1 MLIGVIAGLIGLSL
15 GVFGV
20 LAFRVSEQ
28 QRKLVDAEFEEPSI
42 PEGAAEVLAAVGRAF
57 VVVDAI
63 DGVVRASPAAYA
75 YGLVRGHTLVHE
87 QLLEMTAKVR
97 RDGVILERILELPRG
112 PLGQG
117 TMVVQVR
124 AAVIAE
130 EYILLLADDR
140 TEVTRTEEVR
150 NDFVA
155 NVSHELKTPV
165 GAISLLAEALESSAD
180 DPEAVRRFARRTHKE
195 SARLAAL
202 VQDIIELS
210 RLQGS
215 NVAKQG
221 RAVDIN
227 TVVAEAVDRS
237 QLPAESKN
245 IELVV
250 GGHSD
255 ALVYG
260 DQDQLV
266 TALRNLI
273 DNAIR
278 YSPEN
283 TRVGVGVRAKDG
295 LVAVSVT
302 DQGEGLSPEDQE
314 RVFERFYRVDAAR
327 SRHTGGTGLGLSI
340 VKHVVA
346 NHGGEVTLW
355 SQPGQGSTFTIRLP
369 EFEGQDV
376 DGVSEVREPA
386 PRAADQP
393 TAPGPSQHPKPTRR
407 APPAPMSKELPLEQD
422 SDCRGR
428 RVVQRPAVLSLGQG
442 RVRGRGGGQ
451 RAGRHHRIRP

>member
-1 MLIGVIAGLIGLSL
+1 MLIGVIAGLIGLAL

-28 QRKLVDAEFEEPSI
+28 QRKLVDVEFEDPSL
-42 PEGAAEVLAAVGRAF
+42 PDGAAEVLAAVGRAF

-97 RDGVILERILELPRG
+97 RDGVILERLLELPRG

-117 TMVVQVR
+117 TIVVQVR

-227 TVVAEAVDRS
+227 TVVTEAVDRS

-245 IELVV
+245 IDLVV
-250 GGHSD
+250 GGHTD
-255 ALVYG
+255 AMVYG

-283 TRVGVGVRAKDG
+283 TRVGIGIRSKDG

-355 SQPGQGSTFTIRLP
+355 SKPGQGSTFTIRLP
-369 EFEGQDV
+369 ELEGQDL
-376 DGVSEVREPA
+376 DGVADAGEPA
-386 PRAADQP
+386 DRAAARSAANGP
-393 TAPGPSQHPKPTRR
+393 TQHPRPTRR
-407 APPAPMSKELPLEQD
+407 DAAGAHEQ
-422 SDCRGR
+422 G
-428 RVVQRPAVLSLGQG
+428 AT
-442 RVRGRGGGQ
+442 
-451 RAGRHHRIRP
+451 A

>member
-1 MLIGVIAGLIGLSL
+1 MDPMLLGVIAGLLGLSF

-20 LAFRVSEQ
+20 LAFRASEK
-28 QRKLVDAEFEEPSI
+28 QRELVDIEYDEPALPPGS
-42 PEGAAEVLAAVGRAF
+42 AEVLAVVGQAF

-75 YGLVRGHTLVHE
+75 YGLVRGHTVVHRE
-87 QLLEMTAKVR
+87 LLEMTANVR
-97 RDGVILERILELPRG
+97 RDGVILERQLELPRG

-117 TMVVQVR
+117 TIIVQVR
-124 AAVIAE
+124 AAMLGE
-130 EYILLLADDR
+130 EYIVLLADDR
-140 TEVTRTEEVR
+140 TEITRTEEIR

-180 DPEAVRRFARRTHKE
+180 DEDAVRRFAKRMHKE

-210 RLQGS
+210 RLQGA
-215 NVAKQG
+215 NVAQQG
-221 RAVDIN
+221 HPVDIN
-227 TVVAEAVDRS
+227 DVISEAVDRS

-245 IELVV
+245 IQIVI
-250 GGHSD
+250 GGR
-255 ALVYG
+255 AEANVYG
-260 DQDQLV
+260 DQDLLV

-283 TRVGVGVRAKDG
+283 TRVGIGVRSREG
-295 LVAVSVT
+295 LVSVSVT
-302 DQGEGLSPEDQE
+302 DQGEGLTPEDQE

-340 VKHVVA
+340 VKHVVS

-355 SQPGQGSTFTIRLP
+355 SQPGQGSTFTLRLP
-369 EFEGQDV
+369 EMEGQE
-376 DGVSEVREPA
+376 GTSAPEPRARAAQEVRTLA
-386 PRAADQP
+386 P
-393 TAPGPSQHPKPTRR
+393 
-407 APPAPMSKELPLEQD
+407 D
-422 SDCRGR
+422 SR
-428 RVVQRPAVLSLGQG
+428 QG
-442 RVRGRGGGQ
+442 RHDRPQQANEPRDAAGVHERG
-451 RAGRHHRIRP
+451 ANA

>member
-28 QRKLVDAEFEEPSI
+28 QRKLVDVEFEDPSL
-42 PEGAAEVLAAVGRAF
+42 PDGAAEVLAAVGRAF

-75 YGLVRGHTLVHE
+75 YGLVRGHTLVHQ

-97 RDGVILERILELPRG
+97 RDGVILERLLELPRG

-117 TMVVQVR
+117 TIVVQVR

-180 DPEAVRRFARRTHKE
+180 DPEAVRRFAKRTHKE

-210 RLQGS
+210 RLQGA
-215 NVAKQG
+215 NVAQQG

-227 TVVAEAVDRS
+227 TVVTEAVDRS
-237 QLPAESKN
+237 QLPAESKA
-245 IELVV
+245 IDLVV
-250 GGHSD
+250 GGHAD
-255 ALVYG
+255 AMVYG

-283 TRVGVGVRAKDG
+283 TRVGIGIRSKDG

-302 DQGEGLSPEDQE
+302 DQGGGLSPEDQE

-369 EFEGQDV
+369 ELEGQD
-376 DGVSEVREPA
+376 DGVAEARGPA
-386 PRAADQP
+386 ARVA
-393 TAPGPSQHPKPTRR
+393 
-407 APPAPMSKELPLEQD
+407 APPADHSPSQN
-422 SDCRGR
+422 
-428 RVVQRPAVLSLGQG
+428 QRPIRHDAAGAHEQG
-442 RVRGRGGGQ
+442 
-451 RAGRHHRIRP
+451 ATA

>member
-1 MLIGVIAGLIGLSL
+1 MLISVVAGLIGLSL
-15 GVFGV
+15 GIFGV

-28 QRKLVDAEFEEPSI
+28 QRQLVDVEFEDPSL
-42 PEGAAEVLAAVGRAF
+42 PDGAAQVLAVVGRAF

-75 YGLVRGHTLVHE
+75 YGLVRGHTLVHQ

-97 RDGVILERILELPRG
+97 RDGVILEKQLELPRG

-117 TMVVQVR
+117 TIVVQVR
-124 AAVIAE
+124 AAMIAE

-140 TEVTRTEEVR
+140 TEFTRTEEVR

-180 DPEAVRRFARRTHKE
+180 DEEAVRRFAKRMHKE

-210 RLQGS
+210 RLQGA
-215 NVAKQG
+215 NVAQQG
-221 RAVDIN
+221 RPVDIN
-227 TVVAEAVDRS
+227 TAVSEAVDRS

-245 IELVV
+245 IQLVV
-250 GGHSD
+250 GGRAD

-260 DQDQLV
+260 DQDLLV

-273 DNAIR
+273 DNAVR

-283 TRVGVGVRAKDG
+283 TKVGIGIRAKDG

-340 VKHVVA
+340 VKHVIS
-346 NHGGEVTLW
+346 NHGGEVTIW

-369 EFEGQDV
+369 EMEGQD
-376 DGVSEVREPA
+376 DGDAPEPRK
-386 PRAADQP
+386 PAAK
-393 TAPGPSQHPKPTRR
+393 TAKPSGPHRR
-407 APPAPMSKELPLEQD
+407 DAAGVHEQGA
-422 SDCRGR
+422 S
-428 RVVQRPAVLSLGQG
+428 A
-442 RVRGRGGGQ
+442 
-451 RAGRHHRIRP
+451 

>member
-1 MLIGVIAGLIGLSL
+1 MLIGVIAGLIGLAL

-20 LAFRVSEQ
+20 LAFRLSEQ
-28 QRKLVDAEFEEPSI
+28 QRRISDVETDEPSL
-42 PEGAAEVLAAVGRAF
+42 PEGAAEVLAVLGRAF

-75 YGLVRGHTLVHE
+75 YGLVRGHTVVHQ
-87 QLLEMTAKVR
+87 QLLELTAKVR
-97 RDGVILERILELPRG
+97 RDGVILEKQLELPRG

-117 TMVVQVR
+117 TLIVQVR
-124 AAVIAE
+124 AAMLGE

-140 TEVTRTEEVR
+140 TEITRTEEIR

-165 GAISLLAEALESSAD
+165 GAISLLAEALEASPD
-180 DPEAVRRFARRTHKE
+180 DEEAVRRFAKRMHKE
-195 SARLAAL
+195 STRLAAL

-210 RLQGS
+210 RLQGA
-215 NVAKQG
+215 NVAQ
-221 RAVDIN
+221 AAHPVDIN

-245 IELVV
+245 IDIGV
-250 GGHSD
+250 GGRTD
-255 ALVYG
+255 AMVYG
-260 DQDQLV
+260 DQDLLV

-283 TRVGVGVRAKDG
+283 TRVGVGVRSRDG
-295 LVAVSVT
+295 LVSVSVT

-314 RVFERFYRVDAAR
+314 RVFERFYRVDSAR

-340 VKHVVA
+340 VKHVMA

-355 SQPGQGSTFTIRLP
+355 SQPGQGSTFTLRLP
-369 EFEGQDV
+369 EMEGQDAPAV
-376 DGVSEVREPA
+376 DP
-386 PRAADQP
+386 
-393 TAPGPSQHPKPTRR
+393 RR
-407 APPAPMSKELPLEQD
+407 APHSERPERRDAAGVHEQGA
-422 SDCRGR
+422 S
-428 RVVQRPAVLSLGQG
+428 A
-442 RVRGRGGGQ
+442 
-451 RAGRHHRIRP
+451 